1 MNQQLADRLRF
12 LRAFAANPR
21 QVGAILPTSR
31 LAVRDML
38 DLGDVPGAGLVVELG
53 AGTGS
58 QTGEILARMGPDARL
73 VALEIDPR
81 LARLLEERFDD
92 PRLQV
97 VCDSAENLRDHLEGE
112 QADVLVC
119 ALPFT
124 SLEPGL
130 RRRILESLPGRAR
143 PARRGAGHPVLA
155 ADPVGAAP
163 AVPVGPPADL
173 AAERAAGVPVRLP
186 PATPDRRLQPRT
198 PAVTDGWSAD
208 AVRGSGVP
216 DPCALSASR
225 RGAAVAEARQGAV
238 PRTAHARAVRW
249 MEPSS
254 SEGQPLPQA
263 SRGARC
269 AARRRGTWRTPGAGP
284 VPPRNGDQ

>member
-38 DLGDVPGAGLVVELG
+38 DLGDVPAADLVVELG

-58 QTGEILARMGPDARL
+58 LTGEILARMGPDARL

-81 LARLLEERFDD
+81 LAKLLQERFDD

-97 VCDSAENLRDHLEGE
+97 VCDSAENLQRHLDGSK
-112 QADVLVC
+112 ADVLVC

-130 RRRILESLPGRAR
+130 RRRILESLPGALGPDGVALVIQYSPLIQSELRRLFPSVRRRLSPLNVPPAFLFACSLR
-143 PARRGAGHPVLA
+143 PEAA
-155 ADPVGAAP
+155 ADQ
-163 AVPVGPPADL
+163 
-173 AAERAAGVPVRLP
+173 AG
-186 PATPDRRLQPRT
+186 
-198 PAVTDGWSAD
+198 
-208 AVRGSGVP
+208 
-216 DPCALSASR
+216 
-225 RGAAVAEARQGAV
+225 
-238 PRTAHARAVRW
+238 
-249 MEPSS
+249 
-254 SEGQPLPQA
+254 
-263 SRGARC
+263 
-269 AARRRGTWRTPGAGP
+269 
-284 VPPRNGDQ
+284 

>member
-31 LAVRDML
+31 QAVRDML

-73 VALEIDPR
+73 VALEIDPK
-81 LARLLEERFDD
+81 LAALLEERYDD

-97 VCDSAENLRDHLEGE
+97 VCDSAEHLQKHLGGAL
-112 QADVLVC
+112 ADVVVC

-130 RRRILESLPGRAR
+130 RRHILESLPRALAPR
-143 PARRGAGHPVLA
+143 GVALVIQYSPLIQSELRRLFPSVRRRIS
-155 ADPVGAAP
+155 VMN
-163 AVPVGPPADL
+163 VPPAFLFACSLD
-173 AAERAAGVPVRLP
+173 A
-186 PATPDRRLQPRT
+186 DT
-198 PAVTDGWSAD
+198 PA
-208 AVRGSGVP
+208 
-216 DPCALSASR
+216 
-225 RGAAVAEARQGAV
+225 
-238 PRTAHARAVRW
+238 
-249 MEPSS
+249 
-254 SEGQPLPQA
+254 
-263 SRGARC
+263 
-269 AARRRGTWRTPGAGP
+269 
-284 VPPRNGDQ
+284 